1 MNFDYDIIIVGAGLV
16 GMSAALACAYKGASI
31 ALIDTVHPRTAR
43 SDGRASAIAAT
54 SFQMLKTLGVM
65 QNLNDEVEPILDMLI
80 SDGGVGYVSPLGL
93 HMDSQNVSG
102 PTAYMIENDV
112 LRVALFSAVET
123 QSKIDIFAPTEMI
136 SSQRDSAGVSVSL
149 SDGQRFTSSLLVA
162 ADGRN
167 SVLRK
172 SAGIGVSRQSY
183 DQKALVTTFCHE
195 FPHDGVAHQIFFPGG
210 PLALLPLTENRM
222 SIVWSDKAAA
232 IDAAMNLPEAAFLA
246 ELRRRSGDFLGEM
259 FLCADRQIFPLS
271 LQMAERYTDL
281 RLALVGDAAHVIHP
295 LAGQGLNMGL
305 RDAAALADVVE
316 TARAVGLD
324 VGGADLETYG
334 AWRNFD
340 NQTLATSTDVL
351 NKAFSN
357 KILPLRH
364 ARRMGLSLVNRSDRA
379 KVFFM
384 KEAAGYMGDLPSLL
398 KE

>member
-1 MNFDYDIIIVGAGLV
+1 M
-16 GMSAALACAYKGASI
+16 
-31 ALIDTVHPRTAR
+31 
-43 SDGRASAIAAT
+43 
-54 SFQMLKTLGVM
+54 
-65 QNLNDEVEPILDMLI
+65 
-80 SDGGVGYVSPLGL
+80 
-93 HMDSQNVSG
+93 
-102 PTAYMIENDV
+102 
-112 LRVALFSAVET
+112 
-123 QSKIDIFAPTEMI
+123 
-136 SSQRDSAGVSVSL
+136 
-149 SDGQRFTSSLLVA
+149 
-162 ADGRN
+162 
-167 SVLRK
+167 
-172 SAGIGVSRQSY
+172 
-183 DQKALVTTFCHE
+183 
-195 FPHDGVAHQIFFPGG
+195 
-210 PLALLPLTENRM
+210 ALLPLTENRM

-232 IDAAMNLPEAAFLA
+232 IDAAINLPEAAFLA
-246 ELRRRSGDFLGEM
+246 ELGRRSGDFLGEM
-259 FLCADRQIFPLS
+259 FLCADRQTFPLS

-281 RLALVGDAAHVIHP
+281 RLALIGDAAHVIHP

-324 VGGADLETYG
+324 LGGADLETYG

-398 KE
+398 QE

>member
-1 MNFDYDIIIVGAGLV
+1 
-16 GMSAALACAYKGASI
+16 
-31 ALIDTVHPRTAR
+31 
-43 SDGRASAIAAT
+43 
-54 SFQMLKTLGVM
+54 
-65 QNLNDEVEPILDMLI
+65 
-80 SDGGVGYVSPLGL
+80 
-93 HMDSQNVSG
+93 MDSQNVNG

-112 LRVALFSAVET
+112 LRVALFSAGEA

-136 SSQRDSAGVSVSL
+136 SSQRDSAGVSVLL

-281 RLALVGDAAHVIHP
+281 RLALIGDAAHVIHP

-324 VGGADLETYG
+324 LGGADLETYG

>member
-1 MNFDYDIIIVGAGLV
+1 
-16 GMSAALACAYKGASI
+16 
-31 ALIDTVHPRTAR
+31 
-43 SDGRASAIAAT
+43 
-54 SFQMLKTLGVM
+54 
-65 QNLNDEVEPILDMLI
+65 MLI
-80 SDGGVGYVSPLGL
+80 SDGGVGQMSPMGL

-102 PTAYMIENDV
+102 PTAYMAENDV
-112 LRVALFSAVET
+112 LKSALFSAVEKQT
-123 QSKIDIFAPTEMI
+123 KIDIFAPTEML
-136 SSQRDSAGVSVSL
+136 SSKRDSAGVSVSL
-149 SDGQRFTSSLLVA
+149 ADARQLTSSLLVA

-167 SVLRK
+167 SLLRK

-183 DQKALVTTFCHE
+183 AQKALVTTFCHE

-222 SIVWSDKAAA
+222 SIVWSDKATA

-246 ELRRRSGDFLGEM
+246 ELGRRSGDFLGEI
-259 FLCADRQIFPLS
+259 FLCADRKTFPLS

-316 TARAVGLD
+316 KARAVGLD
-324 VGGADLETYG
+324 IGGADLDVYG

-340 NQTLATSTDVL
+340 NQILAMSTDVL

-364 ARRMGLSLVNRSDRA
+364 ARRVGLNLINRSERT
-379 KVFFM
+379 KTFFM
-384 KEAAGYMGDLPSLL
+384 EEAAGYGGDLPSLL
-398 KE
+398 Q